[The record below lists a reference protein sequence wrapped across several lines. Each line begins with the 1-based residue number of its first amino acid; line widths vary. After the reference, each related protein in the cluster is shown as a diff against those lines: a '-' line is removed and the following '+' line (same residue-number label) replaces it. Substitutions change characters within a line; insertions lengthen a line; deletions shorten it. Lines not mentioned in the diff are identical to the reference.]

1 MEIKDIITKSK
12 KRKLNSP
19 SKVTPVKKKIQR
31 YDDSDAS
38 FSDEYAQK
46 DYNSEEDKNKPNNSK
61 MSKSKNKENKLK

>member
-38 FSDEYAQK
+38 FK
-46 DYNSEEDKNKPNNSK
+46 FIFFIFRF
-61 MSKSKNKENKLK
+61 